1 VIRGPRAALKP
12 LAAVLL
18 DSSAP
23 PVALARAASSLYAL
37 LLRSSGLEDD
47 PAARLESRLPSGR
60 ALSPLDAARCVLDPL
75 RTAVLLRGVDA
86 AITAAR
92 ERARGRRVGL
102 LYAGTGPL
110 APLVLPLLPLVP
122 AGSLRVTLLDVHP
135 AAVAALRR
143 VVERFGIG
151 DAVADVLAC
160 DAAEWAPAPGT
171 AIDVAVVETLQRSLS
186 HEPQVAIVR
195 NLVPRLAPR
204 GVVVPESIRLELV
217 LSDPDAEIAGGFASA
232 RAEAARVPVGT
243 VFELS
248 RRSAFAPLDAEGCLP
263 PVVVTLP
270 VPIGPGARPMI
281 FTRIDAF
288 GAHTLATAV
297 SGLTVPEPLWQ
308 VPDLPAGSRLA
319 FRYRLGSDPGLA
331 WASPAPP

>member
-1 VIRGPRAALKP
+1 MIRGPRAALKP

-23 PVALARAASSLYAL
+23 PVALARAASSLHAL
-37 LLRSSGLEDD
+37 LLRTSGLEDD
-47 PAARLESRLPSGR
+47 PTARLESTLPSGR
-60 ALSPLDAARCVLDPL
+60 ALSPIDAGRCVLDPI
-75 RTAVLLRGVDA
+75 RTAVLLRGVNA

-92 ERARGRRVGL
+92 ERARGRPVEL
-102 LYAGTGPL
+102 LYAGTGPF
-110 APLVLPLLPLVP
+110 APLVLPLLSLAP

-143 VVERFGIG
+143 VVERLEVG
-151 DAVADVLAC
+151 DAVADLLAC
-160 DAAEWAPAPGT
+160 DAAECAPDRGT
-171 AIDVAVVETLQRSLS
+171 AIDVAVVETMQRGLS

-195 NLVPRLAPR
+195 NLVPLLAPH
-204 GVVVPESIRLELV
+204 GVLVPERIRIDLV
-217 LSDPDAEIAGGFASA
+217 LSDPDTEIADGFVSA

-248 RRSAFAPLDAEGCLP
+248 RRSASAPLDAEGFLP

-270 VPIGPGARPMI
+270 VPIGPRARPML

-308 VPDLPAGSRLA
+308 VPDLPAGSRLE
-319 FRYRLGSDPGLA
+319 FRYRLGRDPGLA
-331 WASPAPP
+331 WSSPTPP